1 MTGDRTP
8 DLPWSGERPNN
19 HALRPH
25 IYVRQRSKTG
35 GWYTHAVEQDPNQ
48 QCVTAS
54 PARLEAVSGPLEGR
68 TFQLTDDELS
78 IGREPCNQISLLDSL
93 VSRRHCLIRRDGAG
107 FLIRDLDSRNST
119 FVNNLPV
126 KERLLAD
133 GDQIRVG
140 KSILVFQ
147 GLRQEGSHGSAAV
160 HLDSAATPGGPTM
173 ILRKQDAIYLHPSQ
187 LRPTERT
194 VRDLKVLLNFGKS
207 LNLVHGLAPL
217 QQKVLEAVL
226 EISSADRA
234 AILLTEEGT
243 EGFTSVVGWDRQLGP
258 NQPIQVSQTILNQV
272 IEENLAVLC
281 NDVPSDETFREAE
294 SLLSPQ
300 VRSVLAVP
308 LEVQD
313 KRLGALYL
321 DASLQDASFD
331 SDLLQLVTALG
342 NVAALA
348 IDNARHLERLG
359 EENRRLQEE
368 LNIQHS
374 MVGESQRMRAVYQ
387 FVSRV
392 AGRESTVL
400 IQGESGTGK
409 ELVARAIHSNS
420 SRADRPFVAINCAA
434 IVDTLLE
441 SELFG
446 HEKGAFTGAVA
457 QKKGKLETAEGGTVF
472 LDEVGELAAPL
483 QAKLLR
489 VLQEREFE
497 RVGGTRPI
505 KLDVRLIA
513 ATNVDLNESSRTGKF
528 RQDLYYR
535 LNVVS
540 IEMPPLRERLED
552 IPLLAAYFTARYSEK
567 VNRRVAG
574 ISPKARAC
582 LLRYPWPGNVRELEN
597 AIERALVLGST
608 ELILPEDLPESIL
621 EETASSGEP
630 VTALHDGIREAKK
643 KIIEQAIEQANGNY
657 TEAAGIL
664 GVHPNHLFR
673 LIRTLKLT
681 PKRQRRA

>member
-1 MTGDRTP
+1 MQP
-8 DLPWSGERPNN
+8 
-19 HALRPH
+19 
-25 IYVRQRSKTG
+25 
-35 GWYTHAVEQDPNQ
+35 AVPSN
-48 QCVTAS
+48 A
-54 PARLEAVSGPLEGR
+54 ARLEAVSGPFEGR
-68 TFQLTDDELS
+68 TFPLTEDEIS
-78 IGREPCNQISLLDSL
+78 IGRDPDNQISLLDSL
-93 VSRRHCLIRRDGAG
+93 VSRRHCTIRKNGHG
-107 FLIRDLDSRNST
+107 FLLRDLDSRNST
-119 FVNNLPV
+119 FVNHVPV

-133 GDQIRVG
+133 GDEIRIG
-140 KSILVFQ
+140 KSILMFQ
-147 GLRQEGSHGSAAV
+147 GLSTDGPGV
-160 HLDSAATPGGPTM
+160 HASLQLDSAPTPGGPTL
-173 ILRKQDAIYLHPSQ
+173 ILRKQDAIYLQPS
-187 LRPTERT
+187 LPRASVATERT
-194 VRDLKVLLNFGKS
+194 LRDLNVLLNFS
-207 LNLVHGLAPL
+207 RTLNSVRGLAAL
-217 QQKVLEAVL
+217 QHKVLEAIL

-234 AILLTEEGT
+234 AMLLSEPGA
-243 EGFTSVVGWDRQLGP
+243 EGFSSVIGWDRRLGP

-272 IEENLAVLC
+272 LGENLAVLC
-281 NDVPSDETFREAE
+281 NDVPSDQALGERE
-294 SLLSPQ
+294 SLLAPR
-300 VRSVLAVP
+300 VHSVLSVP

-313 KRLGALYL
+313 KVLGALYL
-321 DASLQDASFD
+321 DTSSQNVRFDAE
-331 SDLLQLVTALG
+331 LLQLVTALG

-348 IDNARHLERLG
+348 IENASHVELLAD
-359 EENRRLQEE
+359 ENRRLQQEI
-368 LNIQHS
+368 NIQHS
-374 MVGESQRMRAVYQ
+374 MVGESQRMREVYQ

-392 AGRESTVL
+392 AARESTVL

-420 SRADRPFVAINCAA
+420 GRADRPFVAINCAA

-446 HEKGAFTGAVA
+446 HEKGAFTGAVG
-457 QKKGKLETAEGGTVF
+457 QKKGKLEIAQGGTVF

-505 KLDVRLIA
+505 KLDIRLIA
-513 ATNVDLNESSRTGKF
+513 ATNVDLNEASRAGKF

-540 IEMPPLRERLED
+540 LEVPPLRERPED
-552 IPLLAAYFTARYSEK
+552 IALLAAFFTARYSEK

-597 AIERALVLGST
+597 AIERAVVLGST
-608 ELILPEDLPESIL
+608 ELILPEDLPDSIL
-621 EETASSGEP
+621 EETASSEEP
-630 VTALHDGIREAKK
+630 ITALHEGMREAKK
-643 KIIEQAIEQANGNY
+643 KLIEQAIEQANGNY

-673 LIRTLKLT
+673 LIRTLKLAS
-681 PKRQRRA
+681 KRQRRTQE

>member
-1 MTGDRTP
+1 VK
-8 DLPWSGERPNN
+8 
-19 HALRPH
+19 H
-25 IYVRQRSKTG
+25 
-35 GWYTHAVEQDPNQ
+35 DPNLEG
-48 QCVTAS
+48 VS
-54 PARLEAVSGPLEGR
+54 SNPARLEAVGGPLDGK
-68 TFQLTDDELS
+68 TFPLTEDQLS

-93 VSRRHCLIRRDGAG
+93 VSRRHCVIRRAG
-107 FLIRDLDSRNST
+107 QGFQIEDLDSRNST
-119 FVNNLPV
+119 FVNNVPV

-133 GDQIRVG
+133 GDQIRIG
-140 KSILVFQ
+140 KSTLVFQ
-147 GLRQEGSHGSAAV
+147 GPDKEAANGNASLK
-160 HLDSAATPGGPTM
+160 LDTAPTPGGPTVV
-173 ILRKQDAIYLHPSQ
+173 LRKQDAIYLQPSQ
-187 LRPTERT
+187 LALGATERT
-194 VRDLKVLLNFGKS
+194 VRDLNVLLNFSKS
-207 LNLVHGLAPL
+207 LNSVHGLAAL

-226 EISSADRA
+226 EISPADRA

-243 EGFTSVVGWDRQLGP
+243 EGFASVIGWDRRLGP
-258 NQPIQVSQTILNQV
+258 NQPIEVSRTILNQV
-272 IEENLAVLC
+272 IEENLAVLS
-281 NDVPSDETFREAE
+281 NDVPSDETLREAE
-294 SLLSPQ
+294 SLLAPR
-300 VRSVLAVP
+300 VRAVLAVP
-308 LEVQD
+308 LEIQD

-321 DASLQDASFD
+321 ETSSQGARFD

-348 IDNARHLERLG
+348 IENAHHLERLG
-359 EENRRLQEE
+359 DENRRLQQE
-368 LNIQHS
+368 LNIEHN
-374 MVGESQRMRAVYQ
+374 MVGESQRMREVYQ

-392 AGRESTVL
+392 AARESTIL

-420 SRADRPFVAINCAA
+420 GRANRPFVAINCAA

-457 QKKGKLETAEGGTVF
+457 QKKGKLEVAEGGTVF

-497 RVGGTRPI
+497 RVGSTHPI
-505 KLDVRLIA
+505 KLNIRLIT
-513 ATNVDLNESSRTGKF
+513 ATNRDLNEAAHGGTF

-535 LNVVS
+535 LNVVA
-540 IEMPPLRERLED
+540 IELPPLRERPED

-582 LLRYPWPGNVRELEN
+582 MLRYPWPGNVRELEN
-597 AIERALVLGST
+597 AIERAVVLGST
-608 ELILPEDLPESIL
+608 ELILAEDLPDSIL

-630 VTALHDGIREAKK
+630 VTALHDGVREAKK
-643 KIIEQAIEQANGNY
+643 KLIEQAIEQTNGNY

-673 LIRTLKLT
+673 LIRTLKLV